1 MSRVLD
7 LCAIDAGQTN
17 TRYIVFDKGGE
28 TLSDDTDQGI
38 TNILLSGATNSLR
51 KNLHIIVQKTRRMLG
66 PCSSRVVSAGHTGI
80 SKEREEYK
88 VVLAVFTE
96 TFKGSKIVLESG
108 IVSSHAANFRGKP
121 GIVL

>member
-51 KNLHIIVQKTRRMLG
+51 KNLNIIVHKTRRMLG
-66 PCSSRVVSAGHTGI
+66 PCSFRVVSAGHTGI

-96 TFKGSKIVLESG
+96 TFKRSKIVLQGALWIGLNELEPD
-108 IVSSHAANFRGKP
+108 NR
-121 GIVL
+121 

>member
-38 TNILLSGATNSLR
+38 T
-51 KNLHIIVQKTRRMLG
+51 RRMLG
-66 PCSSRVVSAGHTGI
+66 PCSFRVVSAGHTGI

-96 TFKGSKIVLESG
+96 TFKGSKIVLESD